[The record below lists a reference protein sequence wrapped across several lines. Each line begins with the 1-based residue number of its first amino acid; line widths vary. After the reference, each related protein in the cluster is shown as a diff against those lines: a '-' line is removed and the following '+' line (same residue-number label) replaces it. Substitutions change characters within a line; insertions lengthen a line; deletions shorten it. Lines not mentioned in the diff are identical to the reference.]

1 MNTPL
6 EIFVKVAVLAVL
18 VLSGIALWI
27 LPKTRFAGR
36 IRGGEKSF
44 ITSQWLGV
52 LTGTAGLAATF
63 ILPRLIVE
71 AHLMWLILLPFVLAE
86 MYWLLVARVRRTA
99 SVLDEKQ
106 DLDMTRSGALTLGL
120 SVPAMTLFFLWS
132 RDRFVEPFLWLPFF
146 LFTVVLVFSGGVLIG
161 YRRS

>member
-6 EIFVKVAVLAVL
+6 EIFVKVTVLAVL
-18 VLSGIALWI
+18 ALSGIALWI
-27 LPKTRFAGR
+27 LPKTGFAKR

-44 ITSQWLGV
+44 MICQCLGI
-52 LTGTAGLAATF
+52 LTGTAGLAATLL
-63 ILPRLIVE
+63 LPRLIVE

-106 DLDMTRSGALTLGL
+106 DLDMARAGALAMGL
-120 SVPAMTLFFLWS
+120 SIPVMTLMFLWS
-132 RDRFVEPFLWLPFF
+132 RDHAVEPFLWFPVFIF
-146 LFTVVLVFSGGVLIG
+146 SVVLLFSAAVLIH